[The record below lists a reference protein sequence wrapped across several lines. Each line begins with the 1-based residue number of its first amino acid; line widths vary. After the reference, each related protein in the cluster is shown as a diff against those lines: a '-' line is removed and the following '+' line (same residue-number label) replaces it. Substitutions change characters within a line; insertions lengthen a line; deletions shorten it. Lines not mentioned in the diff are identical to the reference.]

1 MFDFT
6 LPYQINERRNL
17 TFQLIFITVGVIA
30 EVGVGNDLRDAAA
43 GRTIVTGEIALLTD
57 TITAGALLASQ
68 WAVCGCNVWLDIV
81 GASVE
86 ARGFLLHLY

>member
-17 TFQLIFITVGVIA
+17 TFQLIFITVGMIA
-30 EVGVGNDLRDAAA
+30 EVGVGDDLRAAAA
-43 GRTIVTGEIALLTD
+43 GRTIVTGEIAVLTT

-68 WAVCGCNVWLDIV
+68 WAVWGYPCAGPH
-81 GASVE
+81 
-86 ARGFLLHLY
+86 HLFGKA

>member
-17 TFQLIFITVGVIA
+17 TFQLIFITVGMIA
-30 EVGVGNDLRDAAA
+30 EVGAGDDLRAAAA
-43 GRTIVTGEIALLTD
+43 GRIIVTGEIALLTT

-68 WAVCGCNVWLDIV
+68 WAVCGYPCA
-81 GASVE
+81 GPC
-86 ARGFLLHLY
+86 HLFGKA

>member
-30 EVGVGNDLRDAAA
+30 EVGVGNDLQDAAA
-43 GRTIVTGEIALLTD
+43 GRTIVTGEIALLTNTN

-68 WAVCGCNVWLDIV
+68 WAVCGYPFA
-81 GASVE
+81 GPHHRFGKA
-86 ARGFLLHLY
+86 